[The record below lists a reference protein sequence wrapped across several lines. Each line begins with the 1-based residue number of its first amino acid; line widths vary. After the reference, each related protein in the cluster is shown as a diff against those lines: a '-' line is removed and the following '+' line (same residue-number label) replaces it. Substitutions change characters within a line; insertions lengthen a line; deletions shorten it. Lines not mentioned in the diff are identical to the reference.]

1 MGTMLVTGAGRG
13 IGAWIARFAAR
24 DGWDVAINYRKSEA
38 QAKAL
43 AEEIEAAGGKAITVQ
58 ADIAQE
64 TQVDDMFRAID
75 DALGPVD
82 ALVNN
87 AAIDHSAAVADS
99 EVADLQ
105 RVLDTNFIGAWVCAR
120 EAVRRMSTARG
131 GDGGV
136 IVNISSLSAKT
147 GGLPSDVMYAAS
159 KGAMDSFTLGLA
171 KEVGKEGIRVVA
183 VRPGITRTEIFETYE
198 GGLDRVNAI
207 AERDTAIGRIAE
219 PEEVAE
225 LVVWLASDKASYV
238 TAALYDIT
246 AGR

>member
-13 IGAWIARFAAR
+13 IGACIARIAAR
-24 DGWDVAINYRKSEA
+24 EGWSVAVNYRQSKDKAE
-38 QAKAL
+38 AL
-43 AEEIEAAGGKAITVQ
+43 AAEIEATGGRAIAVQ
-58 ADIAQE
+58 ADISDEAK
-64 TQVDDMFRAID
+64 VIDMFRAVD
-75 DALGPVD
+75 HALGPVG

-131 GDGGV
+131 GAGGV

-159 KGAMDSFTLGLA
+159 KGAMDAFTLGLA

-183 VRPGITRTEIFETYE
+183 VRPGITRTEIFEAYE
-198 GGLDRVNAI
+198 GGLERVNAI

-225 LVVWLASDKASYV
+225 LAVWLASTKASYV

>member
-13 IGAWIARFAAR
+13 IGACIARIAAR
-24 DGWDVAINYRKSEA
+24 EGWSVAVNYRQSKD
-38 QAKAL
+38 QAL
-43 AEEIEAAGGKAITVQ
+43 ALAAGIEAAGGSAICVQ
-58 ADIAQE
+58 ADISDE
-64 TQVDDMFRAID
+64 TQVVDMFRTID

-105 RVLDTNFIGAWVCAR
+105 RVLDTNLIGAWVCAR

-131 GDGGV
+131 GTGGV

-183 VRPGITRTEIFETYE
+183 VRPGITRTDIFDAYE
-198 GGLDRVNAI
+198 GGIERVNRI
-207 AERDTAIGRIAE
+207 AEETTAIGRIAE

-225 LVVWLASDKASYV
+225 LAVWLASDKASYV
-238 TAALYDIT
+238 TATLYDIS

>member
-1 MGTMLVTGAGRG
+1 MSIMLVTGGGRG
-13 IGAWIARFAAR
+13 IGASIARAAAR
-24 DGWDVAINYRKSEA
+24 DGWTVAVNYRSSKDKAEA
-38 QAKAL
+38 VVA
-43 AEEIEAAGGKAITVQ
+43 EIEASGGRALALQ
-58 ADIAQE
+58 ADVSRE
-64 TQVDDMFRAID
+64 DQVVDMFKTID
-75 DALGPVD
+75 DAFGPVR

-87 AAIDHSAAVADS
+87 AAIDHSASVAES
-99 EVADLQ
+99 ELADVE
-105 RVLDTNFIGAWVCAR
+105 RVFATNIFGPWVCAR

-131 GDGGV
+131 GAGGV

-159 KGAMDSFTLGLA
+159 KGAMDAFTLGLA

-183 VRPGITRTEIFETYE
+183 VRPGITRTEIFDAYE
-198 GGLDRVNAI
+198 GGLERVSAI
-207 AERDTAIGRIAE
+207 AERETAIGRIAE

-225 LVVWLASDKASYV
+225 LAIWLASDKASYV

>member
-1 MGTMLVTGAGRG
+1 MSIMLVTGGGRG
-13 IGAWIARFAAR
+13 IGASIARAAAR
-24 DGWDVAINYRKSEA
+24 DGWTVAVNYRNSKDKAEA
-38 QAKAL
+38 VV
-43 AEEIEAAGGKAITVQ
+43 EEIEANGGRALALQ
-58 ADIAQE
+58 ADVSQE
-64 TQVDDMFRAID
+64 DQVARMFKTID
-75 DALGPVD
+75 DALGPVR

-87 AAIDHSAAVADS
+87 AAIDHSAAVAES
-99 EVADLQ
+99 ELADVE
-105 RVLDTNFIGAWVCAR
+105 RVFATNIFGPWVCAR

-131 GDGGV
+131 GEGGV

-159 KGAMDSFTLGLA
+159 KGAMDAFTLGLA

-183 VRPGITRTEIFETYE
+183 VRPGITRTEIFDAYE
-198 GGLDRVNAI
+198 GGLERVNAI
-207 AERDTAIGRIAE
+207 AERETAIGRIAE

-225 LVVWLASDKASYV
+225 LAVWLASDKASYV

>member
-1 MGTMLVTGAGRG
+1 M
-13 IGAWIARFAAR
+13 AR
-24 DGWDVAINYRKSEA
+24 
-38 QAKAL
+38 
-43 AEEIEAAGGKAITVQ
+43 EIEAAGGKAITVQ
-58 ADIAQE
+58 ADVSQEAQ
-64 TQVDDMFRAID
+64 VVDMFRAVD
-75 DALGPVD
+75 EALGPVD

-99 EVADLQ
+99 QVADLQ

-131 GDGGV
+131 GSGGV

-147 GGLPSDVMYAAS
+147 GGLPADVMYAAS
-159 KGAMDSFTLGLA
+159 KGAMDAFTLGLA
-171 KEVGKEGIRVVA
+171 KEVGKEGVRVVA
-183 VRPGITRTEIFETYE
+183 VRPGITRTEIFEAYE
-198 GGLDRVNAI
+198 GGLERVNAI
-207 AERDTAIGRIAE
+207 AERETAIGRIAE

-225 LVVWLASDKASYV
+225 LAVWLASDKASYV